1 MEPVAPQ
8 PQPQPW
14 WGDTQPVAPPVPPAR
29 PPAWTGTAPTPPTP
43 PGRRRGS
50 RLGAAAVVAVVA
62 AGAATAGAQYGVSR
76 ADRRT
81 PTASPVVAA
90 APVTNP
96 GDPTQPLAK
105 VAAAVQPSVVS
116 ISVRGAGGS
125 GTGSGVVL
133 RADGTVLTNNHVIEG
148 AAGGGSI
155 TIKFANGKTAPADIV
170 GQDPATDLAVIKARG
185 VSDAK
190 PATLGTA
197 TTLHVGDA
205 VLAIGSP
212 LGLDGSVSAGIVSAL
227 HRASDAGSDN
237 IQTDAPINPGN
248 SGGPLV
254 DVSGR
259 VVGINTSIA
268 TLGGRGSQ
276 TGNIGLGFAIPIDLA
291 AKVADQL
298 IRGETPTHP
307 ALGVQV
313 TDAPDGGATLASVAD
328 GSAAAQAGLR
338 PGDVVT
344 KVDDTAITSGAALGS
359 AIRAHNPGDQVRI
372 TYTRDS
378 ATHEVTVTLGK
389 ATN

>member
-1 MEPVAPQ
+1 
-8 PQPQPW
+8 
-14 WGDTQPVAPPVPPAR
+14 
-29 PPAWTGTAPTPPTP
+29 
-43 PGRRRGS
+43 
-50 RLGAAAVVAVVA
+50 VA
-62 AGAATAGAQYGVSR
+62 AGSATAGAQYGASR
-76 ADRRT
+76 TDRRT
-81 PTASPVVAA
+81 PAASPVVAA
-90 APVTNP
+90 APVDTATA
-96 GDPTQPLAK
+96 PTQPLAK
-105 VAAAVQPSVVS
+105 VAAALQPSVVS
-116 ISVRGAGGS
+116 ITVRGAGGS

-155 TIKFANGKTAPADIV
+155 SIRFSNGKTVAADLV
-170 GQDPATDLAVIKARG
+170 GRDPATDLAVIKARG

-197 TTLHVGDA
+197 SSLHVGDT

-212 LGLDGSVSAGIVSAL
+212 LGLEGSVTAGIVSAL

-254 DVSGR
+254 DTSGR

-268 TLGGRGSQ
+268 TLGR
-276 TGNIGLGFAIPIDLA
+276 GNIGLGFAIPIDLA

-298 IRGETPTHP
+298 ISGETPTHP

-328 GSAAAQAGLR
+328 GSAAARAGLQ

-344 KVDDTAITSGAALGS
+344 KVDDTPITSGAALGS
-359 AIRAHNPGDQVRI
+359 AIRAHNPGDRVRI
-372 TYTRDS
+372 TYTRGGT
-378 ATHEVTVTLGK
+378 THEVTVTLGQ